1 MSYDLPKGLP
11 NRQNPQ
17 WRAKIQ
23 EKMKFRQAALFVSK
37 AKINGL
43 EFFEILY
50 VQQVVTVCTYNI
62 YY

>member
-17 WRAKIQ
+17 WRAKIR
-23 EKMKFRQAALFVSK
+23 EKMKFRHAVLFVSK

-50 VQQVVTVCTYNI
+50 VQQVVTCCTLALF
-62 YY
+62 